1 MTKTNKIIYAVLGAI
16 IVGLVA
22 YALIIQP
29 KVNAG
34 AELMDAKAQIEILKQ
49 QVDNAKAKYDAAVIW
64 KEKCIE
70 TWENKKIKAHSEAEY
85 ARAQIEALEGFI
97 LGR

>member
-1 MTKTNKIIYAVLGAI
+1 MTKLNKIIYAILVAI

-22 YALIIQP
+22 YALIVQP

-34 AELMDAKAQIEILKQ
+34 AELMNAKAQIELLEQ
-49 QVDNAKAKYDAAVIW
+49 QVENAKAKYNAAISW

-70 TWENKKIKAHSEAEY
+70 TWENKKINAHNEAEQ
-85 ARAQIEALEGFI
+85 ARAQIKELEGFI